1 MTDDDLSAL
10 KDATQA
16 LVDLVGR
23 LHAHSNGEA
32 SLSDTDL
39 EQLLRESGPANEA
52 WQEAFR
58 QSVIT
63 ARDPHEDGA
72 PVAPAAPSGPPADLT
87 GPLNPA

>member
-10 KDATQA
+10 RDATQA
-16 LVDLVGR
+16 LVDLVER
-23 LHAHSNGEA
+23 LDAHHNGEA

-63 ARDPHEDGA
+63 ARTPQDEG
-72 PVAPAAPSGPPADLT
+72 VSTAPADPRDYPADLSE
-87 GPLNPA
+87 PLNPA